1 MERLIQTKETFS
13 KKYYELT
20 MKLHLLRTEQENTLT
35 DIIKEAQTSEEG
47 IDIKDLNIKVE
58 LDGNEPLLV
67 YAIRVGKYD
76 GDSLGE
82 YLEIKVNSS
91 RFSNKEELEWMSIY
105 DFYYDTA
112 EKILSEIME
121 NL

>member
-1 MERLIQTKETFS
+1 MERLTNIKEKFNE
-13 KKYYELT
+13 KYSELT

-35 DIIKEAQTSEEG
+35 DIIKDAQTSEEG

-76 GDSLGE
+76 GLGD

-91 RFSNKEELEWMSIY
+91 RFSNKEELEWMGIY
-105 DFYYDTA
+105 DFYYNTA
-112 EKILSEIME
+112 EIILSEIME

>member
-82 YLEIKVNSS
+82 CLEIKVNSS

>member
-1 MERLIQTKETFS
+1 MERLIQTKETFNE
-13 KKYYELT
+13 KYYELT

-35 DIIKEAQTSEEG
+35 ALIKEAQTSEEG

-67 YAIRVGKYD
+67 YAIRTTNEND
-76 GDSLGE
+76 ALGDW
-82 YLEIKVNSS
+82 LEIKVNSS
-91 RFSNKEELEWMSIY
+91 RFSSKEELEWMSIY
-105 DFYYDTA
+105 DFYYNTA
-112 EKILSEIME
+112 EIILSEIME